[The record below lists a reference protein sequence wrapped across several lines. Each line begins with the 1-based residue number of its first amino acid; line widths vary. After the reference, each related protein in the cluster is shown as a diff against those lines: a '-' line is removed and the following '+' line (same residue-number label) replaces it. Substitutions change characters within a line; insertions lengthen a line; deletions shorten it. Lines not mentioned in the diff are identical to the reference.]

1 MVRPVRAVDDGSG
14 REVILRL
21 RAPHELD
28 VEPEVVRTGF
38 ARRIFVAH
46 VIEAQAQRRGQL
58 VEQIVA
64 QVGDRFLERLRAARS
79 DFTPEGW
86 REFMKRLD
94 GWLDAKGAPTFS
106 SSFVPFGDPT
116 IVSRRD
122 GVLHVTIPGTLK
134 HSQNGSSTTYRV
146 VVEVR
151 AVGKPMKIEH
161 LKQTMCGGPPAPP
174 CQ

>member
-1 MVRPVRAVDDGSG
+1 MRVHFTVLFAAVLVGGPAVAQTTPVPTTDQAAIVGAVHKAVVRALNFD
-14 REVILRL
+14 
-21 RAPHELD
+21 
-28 VEPEVVRTGF
+28 
-38 ARRIFVAH
+38 
-46 VIEAQAQRRGQL
+46 RG
-58 VEQIVA
+58 
-64 QVGDRFLERLRAARS
+64 DLERLRAARS

-94 GWLDAKGAPTFS
+94 GWLDDKRAPTFS

-116 IVSRRD
+116 IVSQRD

-151 AVGKPMKIEH
+151 AAGKPMKIEH